1 MKEIVVNTLVSMGN
15 FREPPELPPI
25 LKYPLKLQKLSI
37 YTPEL
42 SIALDLDPSVQ
53 IRAQIFLKRPKYP

>member
-1 MKEIVVNTLVSMGN
+1 LGN
-15 FREPPELPPI
+15 FREPPELSAD

-42 SIALDLDPSVQ
+42 SIALNLDSSIEIRTQ
-53 IRAQIFLKRPKYP
+53 IVLKRPNYPYFLF